1 MMTIELAPDLEER
14 VRVEA
19 NAAGVDANS
28 WVVEAL
34 VSRLL
39 KPTSDPSKATRF
51 SPEESRLLLEINKGL
66 SESTWLRYREL
77 VQRRDAEL
85 LTPAEYDELSELSDL
100 IEEVHAN
107 RMECLAQL
115 AELRGITMKE
125 LMAELSIEV
134 RHHG

>member
-85 LTPAEYDELSELSDL
+85 LTPAEYDELIALSDL

>member
-85 LTPAEYDELSELSDL
+85 LTPAEYDELIGLSDL
-100 IEEVHAN
+100 IEEAHAN

-115 AELRGITMKE
+115 AELRGVTMKE